1 MLSQPGL
8 KAESVTSRTARPGVG
23 KLIQARSHTFLMID
37 HEIISTG
44 ILLLPLIQEGLLSV
58 IREDRGL
65 SGRVLDSRPRG
76 HGCEPH
82 WHHCVVFLSKTP

>member
-1 MLSQPGL
+1 MLSQPGP
-8 KAESVTSRTARPGVG
+8 KAQSVTSQTARPGVR

-37 HEIISTG
+37 HEIFSKG

-58 IREDRGL
+58 IRENRGL

-76 HGCEPH
+76 RGFEPH
-82 WHHCVVFLSKTP
+82 RRHCVVFLSKTH